1 METLFSSNKCA
12 DSQHDRASCDLQKKY
27 KCNNIGFSFSQGFS
41 ITTAEWPPHPEL
53 WSLWNAPGS
62 SLLPLAVGRLPS
74 LSKHPPLLPLHPP
87 DLQHHHPPQV
97 SNVRTT
103 RLFYSFFFFLHQLH
117 LRFLQAVL
125 LQFRTSWTKTLS
137 RLVVFPHLDLICFPN

>member
-103 RLFYSFFFFLHQLH
+103 RLFYSFFFFCNNYTYDFCKLCSCSSG
-117 LRFLQAVL
+117 QAEPKRWADSSS
-125 LQFRTSWTKTLS
+125 FHIW
-137 RLVVFPHLDLICFPN
+137 I